1 MGNVVLKNL
10 GGPGFTGSIDLTVV
24 DREFVVLTG
33 PEAEESSAI
42 VRLIAGLANGSAGD
56 ILFDDR
62 RINDLAPKDRDIAF
76 LAGDYEPYPRLSV
89 YENLAIGLK
98 RRQFAETEIKKRIS
112 SVAEALQIQDRL
124 EASGGSVSFAERSF
138 VGLARAMVRQPRLY
152 LFDRPFA
159 NLDPSDASRGRA
171 AIAALQQR
179 SSTTII
185 YATNDPSEAL
195 ALSARTVVI
204 AAGTVQQDADARTV
218 YDSPANLTV
227 AKFFGEPP
235 MNLVRG
241 ALKRE
246 RDGIVFVE
254 AGEGTISVNLPGPR
268 FDRATELAGTQVV
281 LGFRPESVEI
291 APSEAPNRPGLG
303 FRAVVDR
310 VEPRGTQTD
319 LYLRTGAHELIARVA
334 RWEEGGG
341 RRLQFV
347 IDLEEAALFDPETG
361 LRMARNR

>member
-1 MGNVVLKNL
+1 MANVVLKNL
-10 GGPGFTGSIDLTVV
+10 GGPGLNVGLDLTIA

-33 PEAEESSAI
+33 PDAQESSAI
-42 VRLIAGLANGSAGD
+42 VRLIAGLADGSGGD

-76 LAGDYEPYPRLSV
+76 LAHDYEPYPRLSV

-98 RRQFAETEIKKRIS
+98 RRQSAETEIKKRIS
-112 SVAEALQIQDRL
+112 SVAEPLQIQNRL
-124 EASGGSVSFAERSF
+124 ETSGSSIAPAERPF
-138 VGLARAMVRQPRLY
+138 IGLARAMVRQPRLY

-159 NLDPSDASRGRA
+159 NLDRLGASRGRA

-179 SSTTII
+179 SSATII
-185 YATNDPSEAL
+185 YATNDPTEAL
-195 ALSARTVVI
+195 ALSARTVVV
-204 AAGTVQQDADARTV
+204 AAGTIQQDADAQTV
-218 YDSPANLTV
+218 YDSPANLAV

-241 ALKRE
+241 TLKRE

-254 AGEGTISVNLPGPR
+254 AGEGTLSVNLPSPR
-268 FDRATELAGTQVV
+268 FDGATDLAGTQVV
-281 LGFRPESVEI
+281 LGFRPESLDI
-291 APSEAPNRPGLG
+291 ASSEGSNRHGLG

-334 RWEEGGG
+334 CWEEGGG

-347 IDLEEAALFDPETG
+347 IDLQKASLFDAETG
-361 LRMARNR
+361 LRMARDR

>member
-1 MGNVVLKNL
+1 MANVVLKNL
-10 GGPGFTGSIDLTVV
+10 GGPGFNGGLDLTIA
-24 DREFVVLTG
+24 DREFVILTG
-33 PEAEESSAI
+33 PDVRENSAI
-42 VRLIAGLANGSAGD
+42 VRLIAGLADASTGD

-76 LAGDYEPYPRLSV
+76 LAHDYEPYPRLSV

-124 EASGGSVSFAERSF
+124 EASGGSVSPAERPF
-138 VGLARAMVRQPRLY
+138 IGLARAMVRQPRLF
-152 LFDRPFA
+152 LFDCPFA
-159 NLDPSDASRGRA
+159 NLEPSHATRGRA

-179 SSTTII
+179 SSATIV

-195 ALSARTVVI
+195 ALNARTLVI
-204 AAGTVQQDADARTV
+204 AGGTVQQDADAQTV

-227 AKFFGEPP
+227 AKFFGDPP

-241 ALKRE
+241 TLKRE
-246 RDGIVFVE
+246 REGIVFAE
-254 AGEGTISVNLPGPR
+254 AGEGTISVNLPAPR
-268 FDRATELAGTQVV
+268 FDGATDLVGTQVV
-281 LGFRPESVEI
+281 LGFGPESIEI
-291 APSEAPNRPGLG
+291 ALSEGSNRPGLG

-310 VEPRGTQTD
+310 VEPKGAQTD
-319 LYLRTGAHELIARVA
+319 LYLRTGAHELIARA
-334 RWEEGGG
+334 TRWEEGGG

-347 IDLEEAALFDPETG
+347 IDLQKAALFDPETG
-361 LRMARNR
+361 LRLARDR